1 MELPH
6 APQRASS
13 GLQSQSPSAR
23 LHWAHDTLQ
32 RVHEH
37 VAARAPPSACATAS
51 LLPPLLP
58 NSSSSALR
66 VQSNDP
72 HVPSP
77 TTTAFAMRLRQ
88 RLSSAARS
96 VPSDD
101 VDGLEGVEDAK
112 VDSEDDM
119 FDPDFDI
126 GLSRRRSSAAARRS
140 RRQSHSQPQKPPTQR
155 RTNPIFPPTHNHSE
169 GRRQS
174 QASIPPSAPSLPSRG
189 GSAYSAAIPFLPELP
204 LDDDTV
210 AYSARSSQA
219 HMDPSRPH
227 FKLPLGSPANS
238 YLTQMSSWKSLG
250 QGQATRLHR
259 DYSKIFRDSDDK
271 QSSRRPGESSIEIAG
286 GDLYV
291 TAPLSERWI
300 TSHVIGEGGYATVR
314 FARRNKD
321 GPSAS
326 SEAHKVSA
334 VKIISKKN
342 LDSYN
347 DRMVSREVFIFRLLS
362 MAGGHPN
369 LVELFEVC
377 EDDGHVYLV
386 MELLEGGEL
395 FTRIAERGQY
405 TERDAALLVVSMLSS
420 LQFCHRLNI
429 THRDVKPENFVFA
442 TADSDGADVK
452 LTDFGIA
459 FYSEDPNAVCKTLC
473 GTPLYVAPE
482 VLLRQ
487 PYGPEADLWSLGVIV
502 YIMLVGYPP
511 FDDNDLVQLVK
522 KIKYRPVKFDGP
534 EWTLIS
540 DKGKQFL
547 ANLLDKDASNR
558 MTAQQALEHEWLRN
572 NCQAATSNELLKAQS
587 NIKSFV
593 SRKRWKAAIQGVK
606 AMNRMHKLME
616 LSRQGHVIDE
626 LDDIS
631 AVNVEVVDVANG
643 EVTRGGENKPLPEVK
658 DDVVGPDEGLS
669 ISSSSSS
676 SEFAFPPVRRQPPVR
691 TMNADRG
698 GTPVAESPSRTA
710 DDGTDAE
717 ETVGATFAAG
727 SSAMVNATSS
737 MATLR
742 SAESAAS
749 RSSSVRRTRRLGRL
763 SLTLGRRASSAL
775 TADTTGMGVMKDGLS
790 NTVLLAMD
798 PAFESSDDSRQFSKD
813 WRDARRRRQVVLD
826 RGRAS
831 VSGGRVEAGH
841 IVGANGGI
849 SRARPDSLG
858 ILGTSGADSDSGR
871 VARQVTRGEAAG
883 VVRKMSSHA
892 KRFVG
897 KGRRPQGVSLDER
910 GRHAPTVVEIGE
922 HRRARKFP
930 WFR

>member
-1 MELPH
+1 M
-6 APQRASS
+6 
-13 GLQSQSPSAR
+13 R
-23 LHWAHDTLQ
+23 LH
-32 RVHEH
+32 
-37 VAARAPPSACATAS
+37 
-51 LLPPLLP
+51 
-58 NSSSSALR
+58 
-66 VQSNDP
+66 
-72 HVPSP
+72 
-77 TTTAFAMRLRQ
+77 Q

-96 VPSDD
+96 IPSDD
-101 VDGLEGVEDAK
+101 IDGLEGVEDAK

-119 FDPDFDI
+119 FDPEFDI

-140 RRQSHSQPQKPPTQR
+140 RRQSHSHSQNPPTQR
-155 RTNPIFPPTHNHSE
+155 RTNPIFPPNHNQSD

-189 GSAYSAAIPFLPELP
+189 GSAYSASMAFLPELP
-204 LDDDTV
+204 LDDETTV

-219 HMDPSRPH
+219 HIDPSRPH
-227 FKLPLGSPANS
+227 FKLPLGSPTNS
-238 YLTQMSSWKSLG
+238 YLTQMGSWKSLG

-259 DYSKIFRDSDDK
+259 DYSKIFRDPDDK
-271 QSSRRPGESSIEIAG
+271 QPNKRPGESSIQIAG

-300 TSHVIGEGGYATVR
+300 TSRPIGEGGYAVVR
-314 FARRNKD
+314 FARRNKS

-326 SEAHKVSA
+326 SLDRQVSA
-334 VKIISKKN
+334 VKIISKN
-342 LDSYN
+342 NQDIYN
-347 DRMVSREVFIFRLLS
+347 ERMVSREVFIFRLLN

-377 EDDGHVYLV
+377 EDDNNVYLV

-405 TERDAALLVVSMLSS
+405 TERDAASLVVSMLSS

-442 TADSDGADVK
+442 SADSDGTDVK

-511 FDDNDLVQLVK
+511 FDDKDLVQLVK

-534 EWTLIS
+534 EWALIS
-540 DKGKQFL
+540 EKGKQFL

-572 NCQAATSNELLKAQS
+572 NCQAATNNDLLKAQS

-593 SRKRWKAAIQGVK
+593 LRKRWRAAIQGVK
-606 AMNRMHKLME
+606 AINRMHTLME
-616 LSRQGHVIDE
+616 LSRQEHGVDDP
-626 LDDIS
+626 DDIS

-643 EVTRGGENKPLPEVK
+643 EPSRAAENRPAAEVK
-658 DDVVGPDEGLS
+658 DESLGSDGRIS

-676 SEFAFPPVRRQPPVR
+676 SSEIVSPPLRRHPPVR
-691 TMNADRG
+691 TVIADRA
-698 GTPVAESPSRTA
+698 GTPVVESPSRTV

-717 ETVGATFAAG
+717 ETVGATFGVG

-737 MATLR
+737 VATFR

-749 RSSSVRRTRRLGRL
+749 GSSSVRRTRRLGRL

-775 TADTTGMGVMKDGLS
+775 TADTSGMGVMKDGPS

-813 WRDARRRRQVVLD
+813 WRDVQRRRQVVLD

-831 VSGGRVEAGH
+831 VSGGRVEAGL
-841 IVGANGGI
+841 IVGVNG
-849 SRARPDSLG
+849 SVDRARPDSLG
-858 ILGTSGADSDSGR
+858 ILGHGGADSDSGR

-892 KRFVG
+892 KRFVA
-897 KGRRPQGVSLDER
+897 KGRRPQGISLDER
-910 GRHAPTVVEIGE
+910 GRHTPTVVEVGE
-922 HRRARKFP
+922 HRRVRRFP